1 MILRSGAPPRR
12 NFVFHAPAGRPR
24 VAPLPRSAYAD
35 GSWHSARPKS
45 LDFEGTFIFST
56 AILPLVHCFVN
67 VLPVTC
73 EGPASSRPPKV
84 RSVTAILKLR
94 LRATLE
100 FGIFLPPLQLP
111 NLMAKASMDRYHYL
125 PEKEMSTPLR
135 AHARPHPLLLVG
147 PRSDARCVSAG
158 KCTLHTQNIRTDKL
172 KTLACAPSHQ
182 LGAE

>member
-1 MILRSGAPPRR
+1 M
-12 NFVFHAPAGRPR
+12 
-24 VAPLPRSAYAD
+24 YY
-35 GSWHSARPKS
+35 
-45 LDFEGTFIFST
+45 
-56 AILPLVHCFVN
+56 
-67 VLPVTC
+67 TC
-73 EGPASSRPPKV
+73 EGPESSGPPKV

-100 FGIFLPPLQLP
+100 FGTFLPPLQLL
-111 NLMAKASMDRYHYL
+111 NLMAKTSMDRYHYL
-125 PEKEMSTPLR
+125 PEKEMSLSTPLR

-158 KCTLHTQNIRTDKL
+158 KCTLHTQNIHTDKL